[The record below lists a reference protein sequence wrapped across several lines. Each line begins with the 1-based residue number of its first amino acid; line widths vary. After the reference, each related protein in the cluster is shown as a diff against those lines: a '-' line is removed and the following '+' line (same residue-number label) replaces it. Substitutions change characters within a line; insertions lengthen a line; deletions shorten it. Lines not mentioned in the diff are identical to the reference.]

1 MTHRIDRLEAA
12 DLIERV
18 PDPSSRRT
26 SPVALT
32 EQGRLQA
39 ETLARSLAEVDED
52 ALRVLSEAE
61 RDQLDKLL
69 AKLLEGLDA

>member
-1 MTHRIDRLEAA
+1 MTHRIDRLEAV
-12 DLIERV
+12 DPIERV

-32 EQGRLQA
+32 EQGRHQA

-52 ALRVLSEAE
+52 SMRVLSDAE
-61 RDQLDKLL
+61 RDQLDQLP